1 MTPLEQI
8 GWGALAAA
16 GLAGS
21 AVCSGFETGSYTVD
35 RLRLDAAAAAG
46 DRAAKRLTHELSRPS
61 HLLATIL
68 VSNNIAN
75 YAGSLGLAAVLAGAG
90 LTDLGV
96 IVVNAL
102 VLTPALL
109 IFGEILPKEM
119 FRGGT
124 DRLTIAL
131 APVAAAARLALT
143 LTLVVPALELFGRL
157 VSRLTGAGMSEEYR
171 SGRER
176 VGALLHEGVRAG
188 VLSESQSGLIDRA
201 MELSETTVGEV
212 MRPWREVRTLRSDW
226 NLGRA
231 RQYAGRHARNRY
243 VVVNAKGR
251 PTGAITG
258 AALWTIEGEHVGE
271 PPEGVSRVGHDTPA
285 TSALQTLLDSG
296 TRVAVVERHG
306 APVGVVTVRSLV
318 EPLTGELG
326 ALEV

>member
-212 MRPWREVRTLRSDW
+212 MRPWREGAHAAQRLEPRARPPVRGAPRAQPLRGGEREGAPDRRDHGRGAVDDR
-226 NLGRA
+226 GRA
-231 RQYAGRHARNRY
+231 RRRAARGRVARGARHARDER
-243 VVVNAKGR
+243 
-251 PTGAITG
+251 
-258 AALWTIEGEHVGE
+258 AA
-271 PPEGVSRVGHDTPA
+271 DA
-285 TSALQTLLDSG
+285 A
-296 TRVAVVERHG
+296 
-306 APVGVVTVRSLV
+306 
-318 EPLTGELG
+318 
-326 ALEV
+326 